1 MTLGNALL
9 RAHTILAIEP
19 NSTWR
24 ATLIDRLRRS
34 SFLSSARDKRRK
46 LLLATVAG
54 LGSWGAIASDASAQN
69 AVQAPTQSNAS
80 YSTYQGGVALPA
92 ASAPTPGTVVVRL
105 NGRVRFYAYG
115 ASDQDANNSAATS
128 ATGTVGTNGQGTAT
142 GTNKLSTY
150 GFGEYARLYPGF
162 DGVAANGL
170 KYGAS
175 IEIRQDQNH
184 GAGGGGGAGNGV
196 FGSASGENS
205 ARGTLYTRRVWGYL
219 GTDAVGTVRVGSTDQ
234 PTSLY
239 MTGNFENFNDGG
251 WNGDLPALLPQGLVP
266 VWPFSDLGS
275 YYTTNKVVYLSPSI
289 FGFDLGVSFEPS
301 TANTNVSSGCG
312 SGTYTGT
319 NFVNASGAFTSA
331 TGANGQS
338 VAGPGCDALSSTP
351 SNAESGR
358 RRNTFDALLRYR
370 GTFGPVGIAATGAII
385 AGSHVMD
392 NQAGVPF
399 NNNSLAGTVRYKF
412 DGPSV
417 GDFGA
422 AVTFA
427 GLSVGGKYMY
437 GRYNGQVGGLVPAG
451 LKSGDAWIAGA
462 SYTFGPTIIGG
473 HWFVN
478 ETAGDLQNA
487 AQGRNR
493 REQGIAAGGTYSL
506 APGVSIFL
514 SALWGERKQAGYN
527 FITGQGVTATTPGGN
542 PFSNNVSVSAVSLG
556 TAFSW

>member
-1 MTLGNALL
+1 M
-9 RAHTILAIEP
+9 
-19 NSTWR
+19 
-24 ATLIDRLRRS
+24 
-34 SFLSSARDKRRK
+34 RK

-54 LGSWGAIASDASAQN
+54 LGSWGAIASDANAQN
-69 AVQAPTQSNAS
+69 AVQTPTQSNAN
-80 YSTYQGGVALPA
+80 YSTYQGGAALPA

-115 ASDQDANNSAATS
+115 AGQQDANNNASGTTTGLVNAA
-128 ATGTVGTNGQGTAT
+128 GQGTAT

-175 IEIRQDQNH
+175 LEIRQDQAH
-184 GAGGGGGAGNGV
+184 GAGGGGGAGNGL
-196 FGSASGENS
+196 FGSASQEDG
-205 ARGTLYTRRVWGYL
+205 ARGTLYYRRVWGYL
-219 GTDAVGTVRVGSTDQ
+219 GTDAVGTVRLGSTDQ

-251 WNGDLPALLPQGLVP
+251 WNGDVPALVSGAIQP

-275 YYTTNKVVYLSPSI
+275 YYTTNKLVYLSPSI
-289 FGFDLGVSFEPS
+289 FGFDLGASYEPS
-301 TANTNVSSGCG
+301 TANVSVNNNCG
-312 SGTYTGT
+312 ASNSVGT
-319 NFVNASGAFTSA
+319 NFINASGAFTAA

-338 VAGPGCDALSSTP
+338 VAGPGCDALSSSP
-351 SNAESGR
+351 VNAESGR

-370 GTFGPVGIAATGAII
+370 GTFGPVGIAATAAYIT
-385 AGSHVMD
+385 GSHVMD
-392 NQAGVPF
+392 NQSGVPF
-399 NNNSLAGTVRYKF
+399 NNNSLAGTVRYNY
-412 DGPSV
+412 DGPSI

-422 AVTFA
+422 AVTLA
-427 GLSVGGKYMY
+427 GLSVGGHYTY
-437 GRYNGQVGGLVPAG
+437 GRWNGQVGGLVPAG

-462 SYTFGPTIIGG
+462 SYTFGPAIVGG
-473 HWFVN
+473 HWFVS

-487 AQGRNR
+487 VQGRNR
-493 REQGIAAGGTYSL
+493 REQGVAAGGTYSL

-527 FITGQGVTATTPGGN
+527 FITGQGVTAATPGGN
-542 PFSNNVSVSAVSLG
+542 PFSNNVSVSAVALG